1 MMTPTPPAAT
11 SPATAKLR
19 RAGANLLTYAF
30 LLAGALLMLGPFVFS
45 VMTSLKTPKQFN
57 TSLPL
62 TLPDPVTTENYVSL
76 FGERYNFIVPIAVT
90 VQVVLVLVI
99 GQMVSSILAAYAF
112 ARLEFRGRDTI
123 FWLYIATLM
132 IPAVVTIIPL
142 FSMMT
147 AWDLKNT
154 FWGLVLPFMFGSPY
168 AIFLL
173 RENFRS
179 TPSEILD
186 AAEIDGAGILRR
198 LWQIMVPM
206 NRPILATLLLITV
219 VTQWNNFMW
228 PLIIAPKAEWNV
240 ITVATASLQSQY
252 TGNWTLVMAATTIAL
267 APLVTLFLIFQKQIT
282 SSLGVTGMR

>member
-1 MMTPTPPAAT
+1 MTAPNTQTKPGASAR
-11 SPATAKLR
+11 AR
-19 RAGANLLTYAF
+19 RWGANLLTYGF
-30 LLAGALLMLGPFVFS
+30 LLAGALLMVAPFVFS

-57 TSLPL
+57 TTLPL
-62 TLPDPVTTENYVSL
+62 TLPDPVTAQNYVSL
-76 FGERYNFIVPIAVT
+76 FGERYNFVVPIAVT
-90 VQVVLVLVI
+90 AQVVLVLVV
-99 GQMVSSILAAYAF
+99 GQMLSSILAAYAF
-112 ARLEFRGRDTI
+112 ARLRFPGRDVI
-123 FWLYIATLM
+123 FWVYVATLM

-147 AWDLKNT
+147 AWGLKNT

-186 AAEIDGAGILRR
+186 AAEIDGAGIMRR

-206 NRPILATLLLITV
+206 NKPILATLLLITV
-219 VTQWNNFMW
+219 VSQWNNFMW

-282 SSLGVTGMR
+282 SSLGVTGMK